1 LKVVIFLLSAFN
13 VFMVGLAGYSAV
25 LWGFN
30 ALVAVFCFC
39 FIVNAV
45 VSAAVIRGKVFSE
58 EVLLN
63 DKFN

>member
-1 LKVVIFLLSAFN
+1 
-13 VFMVGLAGYSAV
+13 MVGLAGYSAV